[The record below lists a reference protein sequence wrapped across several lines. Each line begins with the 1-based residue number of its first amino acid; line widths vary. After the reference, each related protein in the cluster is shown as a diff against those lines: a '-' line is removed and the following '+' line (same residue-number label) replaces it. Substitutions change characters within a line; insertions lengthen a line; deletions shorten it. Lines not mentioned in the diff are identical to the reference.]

1 MPNADLAGPQPPVLL
16 ALDVDGVLT
25 DGGIFIDHAGNEIK
39 RYHAADGIALRT
51 WTRLGLQAAVITGR
65 RGSAIGHRLADL
77 GVPNV
82 IQGSADKGKDL
93 DELIRI
99 TGVPVGRIAY
109 MGDEWPD
116 LPVLRR
122 VGYPM
127 APANAAAAC
136 KAAAKFT
143 STRPGGSG
151 AVREGVEWLLG
162 ILGRLDE
169 AVRLYD
175 RQG

>member
-1 MPNADLAGPQPPVLL
+1 
-16 ALDVDGVLT
+16 
-25 DGGIFIDHAGNEIK
+25 
-39 RYHAADGIALRT
+39 
-51 WTRLGLQAAVITGR
+51 
-65 RGSAIGHRLADL
+65 
-77 GVPNV
+77 
-82 IQGSADKGKDL
+82 
-93 DELIRI
+93 
-99 TGVPVGRIAY
+99 
-109 MGDEWPD
+109 MGDDWPD